1 MKKLNISKEEFVNA
15 LNNIQKGIKQQKEFN
30 DAMEKFSDGFFVS
43 TIGNDFLNTAI
54 KLLEIAVGDEDVPHI
69 GSTISWWLFE
79 DVDKIIS
86 ITPLSKHNKTDK
98 DIEVDCTTPEQLYE
112 YFQKWN

>member
-1 MKKLNISKEEFVNA
+1 MKKLKISKEEFVNA
-15 LNNIQKGIKQQKEFN
+15 LNNIQKGLKEQKEFN
-30 DAMEKFSDGFFVS
+30 DAMGKFSDGFFVS

-54 KLLEIAVGDEDVPHI
+54 RLLEIAVDDEDIPQV

-79 DVDKIIS
+79 NVDKVIT
-86 ITPLSKHNKTDK
+86 ITPSSKHNKTNK
-98 DIEVDCTTPEQLYE
+98 DIEVDCTTPEQLYD